1 MTTTDTSDKINLLN
15 FFEKE
20 GCCLKKIFDPE
31 LTVKA
36 LLALLIL
43 SFIATISG
51 FTVAYLENK
60 NYNALTAKYDQA
72 LETVSNLEVSVAALM
87 AATAFDTSATSA
99 SYPAEDIADSTE
111 ATESENSDNSENLS
125 DTPLSESD
133 AKDESPTTQT
143 ASGTY
148 YVTQSGK
155 KYHTA
160 YCSYLSKSKI
170 AITMDRIKAE
180 GYSPCSR
187 CIK

>member
-1 MTTTDTSDKINLLN
+1 M
-15 FFEKE
+15 
-20 GCCLKKIFDPE
+20 
-31 LTVKA
+31 
-36 LLALLIL
+36 
-43 SFIATISG
+43 
-51 FTVAYLENK
+51 
-60 NYNALTAKYDQA
+60 
-72 LETVSNLEVSVAALM
+72 AALM

-111 ATESENSDNSENLS
+111 ATESENSDNSQHSSEAPVS
-125 DTPLSESD
+125 EPDTE
-133 AKDESPTTQT
+133 DEQSTTQT
-143 ASGTY
+143 ASGSY
-148 YVTQSGK
+148 YVTQSGT

>member
-1 MTTTDTSDKINLLN
+1 M
-15 FFEKE
+15 
-20 GCCLKKIFDPE
+20 
-31 LTVKA
+31 
-36 LLALLIL
+36 
-43 SFIATISG
+43 
-51 FTVAYLENK
+51 AYIENK
-60 NYNALTAKYDQA
+60 NYNTLNTKYDQA
-72 LETVSNLEVSVAALM
+72 LEKLSDLEVSVAALM
-87 AATAFDTSATSA
+87 AASVSDKTDRPP
-99 SYPAEDIADSTE
+99 SYPAENVSESTT
-111 ATESENSDNSENLS
+111 ATESENSDNSQHSS

-133 AKDESPTTQT
+133 AKDESSTTQT

-160 YCSYLSKSKI
+160 YCSYLNKSKI